1 MLIKILKNRDFIL
14 FLFIIL
20 IFFIVSFFNPYF
32 LSFKSL
38 SDVLTDSSILIIL
51 ALSQMIVIL
60 IRAID
65 LSVASILALTGM
77 LISLLS
83 QIYPD
88 LPLFLF
94 ISFSCIIGTIFGLF
108 NGFTIAV
115 LKVPFIVTTL
125 GTLSIFRGLIYFV
138 SDGKQIYS
146 HEYSEKF
153 LSFIHIKFLS
163 LTTLFWLAVIIFLFI
178 YLLLN
183 HTRFGRNIY
192 AIGGNPEASKYLGI
206 NHNYY
211 IITAYA
217 LSGFFAGLCGYLWVA
232 RYSVAS
238 TQIAIGFE
246 LTVISAC
253 VVGGI
258 SVMGGVGTVTGC
270 ALGALL
276 IGLIR
281 NSLPAIHVSQ
291 FWQLAISGAIIL
303 FAIIINTKTEQRKQ
317 KKILIEKY
325 NNES

>member
-1 MLIKILKNRDFIL
+1 MILKFIKNRDFIL
-14 FLFIIL
+14 FTIIFIIL
-20 IFFIVSFFNPYF
+20 VAVGISNPNF
-32 LSFKSL
+32 VTLKSL
-38 SDVLTDSSILIIL
+38 SDVLTDTSILIIL

-65 LSVASILALTGM
+65 LSVASNLALSGM

-88 LPLFLF
+88 LPLIFF
-94 ISFSCIIGTIFGLF
+94 ILLSCGIGTLLGLF
-108 NGFTIAV
+108 NGFVIAV

-125 GTLSIFRGLIYFV
+125 GTLSIYRGLIYFV
-138 SDGKQIYS
+138 SDGKQVYS
-146 HEYSEKF
+146 HEFSDSF
-153 LSFIHIKFLS
+153 LSFIHVRFLS
-163 LTTLFWLAVIIFLFI
+163 LTSLFWFAVCVFIII
-178 YLLLN
+178 YILLN
-183 HTRFGRNIY
+183 YTKFGRNIY
-192 AIGGNPEASKYLGI
+192 ALGGNPEAAKYIGI
-206 NHNYY
+206 NENRY
-211 IITAYA
+211 IIAAYV

-258 SVMGGVGTVTGC
+258 SVMGGLGTVTGC
-270 ALGALL
+270 LLGALL

-281 NSLPAIHVSQ
+281 NALPAIDISQ

-303 FAIIINTKTEQRKQ
+303 IAIIINTKTEQRK
-317 KKILIEKY
+317 EKSIML
-325 NNES
+325 EKD